1 MKAASEFSA
10 GSGPPRVSTL
20 SQSERCA
27 DGDDRPGKPQ
37 REEHQGETVIQ
48 PGERTILPNSIV
60 RDCHSPTTIV
70 DRPEARL
77 PRTSVL
83 LIFRTSGCSV
93 GSSPWPHHGCRLHSG
108 DHRCVETLTR
118 SACLCSATARRERAL
133 VFYWSFYRPER
144 PSPHPGVL
152 KRNETP
158 LPYLTEAEVADLQNR
173 CGVAAPRSVGSTPAP
188 LRCW

>member
-1 MKAASEFSA
+1 V
-10 GSGPPRVSTL
+10 SGGRTETTGPENRN
-20 SQSERCA
+20 
-27 DGDDRPGKPQ
+27 GKNI
-37 REEHQGETVIQ
+37 VIQ

-93 GSSPWPHHGCRLHSG
+93 GSSPWPHSRLPSPQW
-108 DHRCVETLTR
+108 RSSLCWETVR
-118 SACLCSATARRERAL
+118 SACLCSATARRERAQ

-152 KRNETP
+152 
-158 LPYLTEAEVADLQNR
+158 
-173 CGVAAPRSVGSTPAP
+173 
-188 LRCW
+188 